1 VYLQD
6 SATGRSIIAHRFSRL
21 ASVAAAAMGH
31 WLAFVA
37 ALVVTPVWMAVGPFF
52 HFSNGWNFA
61 ANSSTTVLTFLA
73 VFLLQHSQ
81 NRDTAAL
88 HLKLDA
94 IILALED
101 VDNDLAGIERQDDA
115 RLQEKAA
122 GLASSQQAFATGG

>member
-1 VYLQD
+1 M
-6 SATGRSIIAHRFSRL
+6 IAHRFSRL
-21 ASVAAAAMGH
+21 ASAAAAAMGH
-31 WLAFVA
+31 WLAFFA
-37 ALVVTPVWMAVGPFF
+37 ALVVTLVWMAVGPLF
-52 HFSNGWNFA
+52 HFSEGWNFA

-101 VDNDLAGIERQDDA
+101 VDNEIAGIERQDDA

-122 GLASSQQAFATGG
+122 GLALNQRSFASGA